1 MHISCR
7 DNAHPW
13 LSDWEKP
20 QEYQFEQ
27 ENPLRGVANPLE
39 EGIKRLKEGD
49 LPTAVLLFEAEVCF
63 VLSVGMVNKTG

>member
-1 MHISCR
+1 MHLSCR
-7 DNAHPW
+7 DDAHPW

-49 LPTAVLLFEAEVCF
+49 LPTAVLLFEAEVKF
-63 VLSVGMVNKTG
+63 SL